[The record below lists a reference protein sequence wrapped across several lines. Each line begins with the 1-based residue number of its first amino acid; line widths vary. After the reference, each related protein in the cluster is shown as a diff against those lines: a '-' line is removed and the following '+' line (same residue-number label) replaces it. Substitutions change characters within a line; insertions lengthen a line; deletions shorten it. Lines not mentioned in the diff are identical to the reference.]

1 MNKLQNLEENQEDA
15 SQQADTRRKRKI
27 EQTYN
32 KKIKSIR
39 V

>member
-15 SQQADTRRKRKI
+15 SQQADTRRKRKT